1 VREHSKV
8 KRVVFG
14 IIGALVVVM
23 VVLAGVI
30 AALNFRDE
38 PKITA
43 TPQPFSP
50 TPAQIARGEYLARA
64 GDCVACHTARGG
76 APYAGGRAITTPF
89 GTIYSTNITPDARTG
104 IGTWTPDHF
113 WRALHNGRSKDGR
126 LLYPAFPYTEYTIVT
141 REDADALFAYLWSI
155 PAVEQPRRSQD
166 LNFPYNT
173 QAAVAVWRALFFEP
187 KRFENDAGKSA
198 QWNRGAYLVRG
209 LGHCIA
215 CHSAR
220 NVFGAT
226 SDLELSG
233 GLIPTMGWYAPSLIS
248 SAEAGLAEWDT
259 RDIVSLLRSGVAPH
273 GSTLGPMAEV
283 VYRSTQYLSPDDLDA
298 MAVYLKQLPQAPPKD
313 AEEPW
318 WSWFSPK
325 RTPKASEQVLERGA
339 HVYKDR
345 CADCHGDNGE
355 GAVNAYPPLAG
366 NRAVTMSVAANAI
379 RAVLSGGFLPAT
391 AGNPRPYGMPPF
403 AHVLSDEDIAA
414 VLSYVRGAWGNN
426 GSAVSVLD
434 VQQYRARP
442 AR

>member
-1 VREHSKV
+1 M
-8 KRVVFG
+8 KRVALAV
-14 IIGALVVVM
+14 IGTLLAAI
-23 VVLAGVI
+23 VVLAGVV

-38 PKITA
+38 PTIPA

-50 TPAQIARGEYLARA
+50 TAEQIARGEYLARA
-64 GDCVACHTARGG
+64 GDCIACHTARGG

-89 GTIYSTNITPDARTG
+89 GTVYSTNITPDARTG
-104 IGTWTPDHF
+104 IGMWTPDYF

-126 LLYPAFPYTEYTIVT
+126 LLYPAFPYTEYTLIT
-141 REDADALFAYLWSI
+141 RADSDALFAFLWSI
-155 PAVEQPRRSQD
+155 PAVEQPRRSHE
-166 LNFPYNT
+166 LNFPYNS

-187 KRFENDAGKSA
+187 ARFENNASKSVE
-198 QWNRGAYLVRG
+198 WNRGAYLVRG

-283 VYRSTQYLSPDDLDA
+283 VYRSTQYLSADDLNA

-313 AEEPW
+313 AEPPW
-318 WSWFSPK
+318 WTWFSPK
-325 RTPKASEQVLERGA
+325 RTPPRSEAMLERGA
-339 HVYKDR
+339 TVYKDH
-345 CADCHGDNGE
+345 CAECHGDNGE
-355 GAVNAYPPLAG
+355 GAVSAYPPLAG
-366 NRAVTMSVAANAI
+366 NRAITMSVAANAI

-414 VLSYVRGAWGNN
+414 VLSYVRGSWGND
-426 GSAVSVLD
+426 GSAVSILE
-434 VQQYRARP
+434 VQQYRAGP
-442 AR
+442 AK